1 MGSNTFLSGK
11 TNIARFGFIEL
22 YRSVASC
29 PACGVPKTVALRS
42 PRVRRHSLAI
52 PFIATGTDMIPPLS
66 FDKQASPPRTFMAS
80 DLAGSEAAGS
90 ATWPLP
96 PTPSVPK
103 TH

>member
-1 MGSNTFLSGK
+1 MGSNTFLPGK

-29 PACGVPKTVALRS
+29 PTCGVPKTVALRS

-80 DLAGSEAAGS
+80 DLAGSAPAVS
-90 ATWPLP
+90 IT
-96 PTPSVPK
+96 
-103 TH
+103 